1 MSLLTQRYSEITN
14 LNPDRST
21 INCFIVTVAGQGY
34 EQKEIRNMF
43 KKLVDQREYQAS
55 DAKGLYYPLI
65 DSVSP
70 KNRQV
75 RFAGMK
81 MPKKIKVPKVANK
94 VTPEVT
100 ADEQMKVEK
109 ITNTVA
115 PEVTP
120 DEHEIN

>member
-1 MSLLTQRYSEITN
+1 MSSLTQRYSEITK

-21 INCFIVTVAGQGY
+21 INCFVVAVAGQGY
-34 EQKEIRNMF
+34 EQKEIRDSF
-43 KKLVDQREYQAS
+43 KKLVDPREYQAS

-75 RFAGMK
+75 KFSGMK
-81 MPKKIKVPKVANK
+81 LPKK
-94 VTPEVT
+94 
-100 ADEQMKVEK
+100 MKVEK

-115 PEVTP
+115 PEVIP
-120 DEHEIN
+120 DEHALN

>member
-1 MSLLTQRYSEITN
+1 MSSLTQRYSEIAN

-21 INCFIVTVAGQGY
+21 INCFVVAVAGQGY
-34 EQKEIRNMF
+34 EQKEIRDSF
-43 KKLVDQREYQAS
+43 KKLVDPREYQAS

-81 MPKKIKVPKVANK
+81 MPKKIKMAKVAKK
-94 VTPEVT
+94 VTTDVIP
-100 ADEQMKVEK
+100 DEQIKVEK
-109 ITNTVA
+109 ITNEVA
-115 PEVTP
+115 PGVIP
-120 DEHEIN
+120 DEHALN